1 MGLIPK
7 WSYSF
12 HSMSFTNQ
20 HEWWIFPIQFLRNG
34 FCYVIW
40 HARKSCSKGHHIS
53 QKDRYSTFPVTE
65 NYPEQECQQTAVSDV
80 LSNRQEFIWEQTI
93 NWVQNFIVL
102 HKSDLLY
109 KAISL
114 NNNKPRPAAKLFSL
128 EVQKNYFFFLY
139 LIITKERTRT
149 LVYNILRMLNPQIKI
164 YIAQFYV

>member
-1 MGLIPK
+1 MYKVLSISRARWK
-7 WSYSF
+7 AILWLSTISWHSF
-12 HSMSFTNQ
+12 YPWFLFQNDLTASIAWVFTNQ

-53 QKDRYSTFPVTE
+53 QKDRCSTFSVTE

-80 LSNRQEFIWEQTI
+80 LPNRQEFIWEQTI

-128 EVQKNYFFFLY
+128 EVQENYFFSLSY
-139 LIITKERTRT
+139 YR
-149 LVYNILRMLNPQIKI
+149 
-164 YIAQFYV
+164 